1 MLLTF
6 HTILYYNNKNTQHNT
21 QILTIGIVSGDY
33 MKILYS
39 NMLPLGIQDNQETI
53 DESIR
58 QQIAKADRVEIAVG
72 YVSLASLEE
81 LDRLVTENKIKQI
94 VLVIGMYYI
103 EGMPE
108 KIYHTAV
115 RINKRWQQMGIGE
128 IRIVRSLKYHGKVYC
143 FYKDDVPF
151 SAVIGS
157 ANLGVIKLEANNRR
171 QYELCSLTEDKEEAQ
186 ELADIVERVKAPICS
201 VNISEVS
208 DMTLIREHNVSLT
221 GIDTVEELPKT
232 DIDIYRQHKTDVSFT
247 LPLKVPAFA
256 ERFMDDKKHYTQS
269 NINVCYSLDTRNPKR
284 PKSRNWYEFQIT
296 VSKDIYSLPGYPE
309 YKVPFFIVTDDGFKF
324 KAHTTSQN
332 NKQLN
337 AIGDE
342 HILGFWLKG
351 RIAAAGLVTAV
362 PDTQKDKDRLG
373 MITKEML
380 EAYGCDSLTFTKTD
394 RKALD
399 EDGNE
404 LDVWLVEFISA
415 NNEE

>member
-1 MLLTF
+1 
-6 HTILYYNNKNTQHNT
+6 
-21 QILTIGIVSGDY
+21 
-33 MKILYS
+33 MKVLYS
-39 NMLPLGIQDNQETI
+39 NMLPLGLQENQETI

-58 QQIAKADRVEIAVG
+58 KQIEKADRIEIAVG
-72 YVSLASLEE
+72 YVSIASLEE
-81 LDRLVTENKIKQI
+81 LDRLVCENKISNI
-94 VLVIGMYYI
+94 TLVIGMYYV

-108 KIYHTAV
+108 KTYHTAV
-115 RINKRWQQMGIGE
+115 RINKKWQELGIGE

-143 FYKDDVPF
+143 FYKDNSPF
-151 SAVIGS
+151 SAVVGS
-157 ANLGVIKLEANNRR
+157 ANLGVIKLEANNRC
-171 QYELCSLTEDKEEAQ
+171 QYELASLTEDKNETQ
-186 ELADIVERVKAPICS
+186 ELADIVERIKAPICS
-201 VNISEVS
+201 VNISDVK
-208 DMTLIREHNVSLT
+208 DMPLIREHNVSLT
-221 GIDTVEELPKT
+221 GIDTVEELPKN
-232 DIDIYRQHKTDVSFT
+232 DVELYRKHKTDLSFT
-247 LPLKVPAFA
+247 LPLKVPAFS

-296 VSKDIYSLPGYPE
+296 VSKDIYELPGYPQ
-309 YKVPFFIVTDDGFKF
+309 YKVPFFIVTDDGFMF

-351 RIAAAGLVTAV
+351 RIAASGLVSPV

-394 RKALD
+394 RKAID

-404 LDVWLVEFISA
+404 LDVWLVEFISSKDG
-415 NNEE
+415 E

>member
-1 MLLTF
+1 
-6 HTILYYNNKNTQHNT
+6 
-21 QILTIGIVSGDY
+21 
-33 MKILYS
+33 MKVLYS
-39 NMLPLGIQDNQETI
+39 NMLPLGLQENQETI

-58 QQIAKADRVEIAVG
+58 KQIEKADRIEIAVG
-72 YVSLASLEE
+72 YVSIASLEE
-81 LDRLVTENKIKQI
+81 LDRLVCENKISNI
-94 VLVIGMYYI
+94 TLVIGMYYV

-108 KIYHTAV
+108 KTYHTAV
-115 RINKRWQQMGIGE
+115 RINKKWQELGIGE

-143 FYKDDVPF
+143 FYKDNSPF
-151 SAVIGS
+151 SAVVGS

-171 QYELCSLTEDKEEAQ
+171 QYELASLTEDKNETQ
-186 ELADIVERVKAPICS
+186 ELADIVERIKAPICS
-201 VNISEVS
+201 VNISDVK
-208 DMTLIREHNVSLT
+208 DMPLIREHNVSLT
-221 GIDTVEELPKT
+221 GIDTVEELPKN
-232 DIDIYRQHKTDVSFT
+232 DVELYRKHKTDLSFT
-247 LPLKVPAFA
+247 LPLKVPAFS

-296 VSKDIYSLPGYPE
+296 VSKDIYELPGYPQ
-309 YKVPFFIVTDDGFKF
+309 YKVPFYIVTDDGFMF

-351 RIAAAGLVTAV
+351 RIAASGLVSPV

-394 RKALD
+394 RKAID

-404 LDVWLVEFISA
+404 LDVWLVEFISSKDG
-415 NNEE
+415 E

>member
-1 MLLTF
+1 
-6 HTILYYNNKNTQHNT
+6 
-21 QILTIGIVSGDY
+21 
-33 MKILYS
+33 MKVLYS

-58 QQIAKADRVEIAVG
+58 GQIEKADRIDIAVG

-81 LDRLVTENKIKQI
+81 LDRLVCDNKIKSI

-108 KIYHTAV
+108 KTYHTAV
-115 RINKRWQQMGIGE
+115 RLNKKWQDMGIGE

-143 FYKDDVPF
+143 FYKNNTPF

-157 ANLGVIKLEANNRR
+157 ANLGVLKLEANNRR
-171 QYELCSLTEDKEEAQ
+171 QYELCSLTEDTAEAS
-186 ELADIVERVKAPICS
+186 ELAEIVERVKAPICS
-201 VNISEVS
+201 INISEVN
-208 DMTLIREHNVSLT
+208 DMPLIREHNVSLT
-221 GIDTVEELPKT
+221 GIDTVEELPKS
-232 DIDIYRQHKTDVSFT
+232 DIELYRKHKTEVTFT
-247 LPLKVPAFA
+247 LPLKVPAFS
-256 ERFMDDKKHYTQS
+256 ERFMDDKKHFTQS

-284 PKSRNWYEFQIT
+284 PKARNWYEFQIT
-296 VSKDIYSLPGYPE
+296 VSKDIYELPGYPE
-309 YKVPFFIVTDDGFKF
+309 YKVPFFIVTDDGFMF

-342 HILGFWLKG
+342 HILGYWLKG
-351 RIAAAGLVTAV
+351 RIAASGLVTPV
-362 PDTQKDKDRLG
+362 PDTQKDTDRTG

-394 RKALD
+394 KKAAD
-399 EDGNE
+399 EEGNE
-404 LDVWLVEFISA
+404 LDVWIVEFISSHS
-415 NNEE
+415 EE

>member
-1 MLLTF
+1 
-6 HTILYYNNKNTQHNT
+6 
-21 QILTIGIVSGDY
+21 
-33 MKILYS
+33 MKVLYS
-39 NMLPLGIQDNQETI
+39 NMLPLGLQENQETI
-53 DESIR
+53 DGSIR
-58 QQIAKADRVEIAVG
+58 NQIENADRIEIAVG

-81 LDRLVTENKIKQI
+81 LDRLVSEGEINSI

-108 KIYHTAV
+108 RTYHTAV
-115 RINKRWQQMGIGE
+115 RINQKWRELGIGE

-143 FYKDDVPF
+143 FYKNNTPF
-151 SAVIGS
+151 SAIVGS
-157 ANLGVIKLEANNRR
+157 ANLGVLKLEANNRR
-171 QYELCSLTEDKEEAQ
+171 QYEVSSLTEDVDEVQ
-186 ELADIVERVKAPICS
+186 ELAELVERIKAPICS
-201 VNISEVS
+201 VNISDVH
-208 DMTLIREHNVSLT
+208 DMPLIREHNVSLT
-221 GIDTVEELPKT
+221 GIDTVEELPKN
-232 DIDIYRQHKTDVSFT
+232 DIDIYRQHKTALSFT
-247 LPLKVPAFA
+247 LPLKVPAFS
-256 ERFMDDKKHYTQS
+256 ERFMDDKKHFTQS

-296 VSKDIYSLPGYPE
+296 VSKEIYELPGYPE
-309 YKVPFFIVTDDGFKF
+309 YKVPFYIVTDDGFMF

-351 RIAAAGLVTAV
+351 RIAASGLVSPV

-394 RKALD
+394 KKAAD
-399 EDGNE
+399 ENGNE
-404 LDVWLVEFISA
+404 LDVWLVEFISSK
-415 NNEE
+415 NGE

>member
-1 MLLTF
+1 
-6 HTILYYNNKNTQHNT
+6 
-21 QILTIGIVSGDY
+21 
-33 MKILYS
+33 MKVLYS
-39 NMLPLGIQDNQETI
+39 NMLPLGLQENQETI
-53 DESIR
+53 DGSIR
-58 QQIAKADRVEIAVG
+58 KQIENADRIEIAVG

-81 LDRLVTENKIKQI
+81 LDRLVSEGEINSI

-108 KIYHTAV
+108 RTYHTAV
-115 RINKRWQQMGIGE
+115 RINQKWRELGIGE

-143 FYKDDVPF
+143 FYKNNTPF
-151 SAVIGS
+151 SAIVGS
-157 ANLGVIKLEANNRR
+157 ANLGVLKLEANNRR
-171 QYELCSLTEDKEEAQ
+171 QYEVSSLTEDVDEVQ
-186 ELADIVERVKAPICS
+186 ELAELVERIKAPICS
-201 VNISEVS
+201 VNISDVH
-208 DMTLIREHNVSLT
+208 DMPLIREHNVSLT
-221 GIDTVEELPKT
+221 GIDTVEELPKN
-232 DIDIYRQHKTDVSFT
+232 DIDIYRQHKTSLSFT
-247 LPLKVPAFA
+247 LPLKVPSFS
-256 ERFMDDKKHYTQS
+256 ERFMDDKKHFTQS

-296 VSKDIYSLPGYPE
+296 VSKEIYELPGYPE
-309 YKVPFFIVTDDGFKF
+309 YKVPFYIVTDDGFMF

-351 RIAAAGLVTAV
+351 RIAASGLVSPV

-394 RKALD
+394 KKAAD
-399 EDGNE
+399 ENGNE
-404 LDVWLVEFISA
+404 LDVWLVEFISSK
-415 NNEE
+415 NGE

>member
-1 MLLTF
+1 
-6 HTILYYNNKNTQHNT
+6 
-21 QILTIGIVSGDY
+21 
-33 MKILYS
+33 MKVLYS
-39 NMLPLGIQDNQETI
+39 NMLPLGLQENQETI
-53 DESIR
+53 DGSIR
-58 QQIAKADRVEIAVG
+58 KQIENADRIEIAVG

-81 LDRLVTENKIKQI
+81 LDRLVSEGEINSI

-108 KIYHTAV
+108 RTYHTAV
-115 RINKRWQQMGIGE
+115 RINQKWRELGIGE

-143 FYKDDVPF
+143 FYKNNTPF
-151 SAVIGS
+151 SAIVGS
-157 ANLGVIKLEANNRR
+157 ANLGVLKLEANNRR
-171 QYELCSLTEDKEEAQ
+171 QYEVSSLTEDVDEVQ
-186 ELADIVERVKAPICS
+186 ELAELVERIKAPICS
-201 VNISEVS
+201 VNISDVH
-208 DMTLIREHNVSLT
+208 DMPLIREHNVSLT
-221 GIDTVEELPKT
+221 GIDTVEELPKN
-232 DIDIYRQHKTDVSFT
+232 DIDIYRQHKTALSFT
-247 LPLKVPAFA
+247 LPLKVPAFS
-256 ERFMDDKKHYTQS
+256 ERFMDDKKHFTQS

-296 VSKDIYSLPGYPE
+296 VSKEIYELPGYPE
-309 YKVPFFIVTDDGFKF
+309 YKVPFYIVTDDGFMF

-351 RIAAAGLVTAV
+351 RIAASGLVSPV

-394 RKALD
+394 KKAAD
-399 EDGNE
+399 ENGNE
-404 LDVWLVEFISA
+404 LDVWLVEFISSK
-415 NNEE
+415 NGE